1 MWENGWMFKKKKKI
15 NGGLGGIIV
24 GDENKT
30 LVAEGY
36 NRLKDNVLYMN
47 ADGNKK
53 VIQVESAVKSEGKT
67 TVICNLAVALGLT
80 EKKVVLVDL
89 DFRRPR
95 AHRLFKAEKELGIAE
110 YVLDKVSLDDITKH
124 TAYKNVALITRGEEI
139 HNSSLVLV
147 SDKFKN
153 MIKQLREKYDYVLL
167 DCPPILQVSD
177 YIHISDVSDGV
188 LFVVAYAQTTK
199 TQVADAIKELK
210 KNNTKI
216 LGTVFSM
223 YDKKKDR
230 TYDSG
235 AYDAYYYYYKADNED

>member
-1 MWENGWMFKKKKKI
+1 MLKNKKKTSSGVGK
-15 NGGLGGIIV
+15 IIV
-24 GDENKT
+24 GDESKT
-30 LVAEGY
+30 IVAEGY
-36 NRLKDNVLYMN
+36 NRLKDNVLYLN

-95 AHRLFKAEKELGIAE
+95 AHRMFKAEKEIGIAE
-110 YVLDKVSLDDITKH
+110 YVLDKVDLDGITKK
-124 TAYKNVALITRGEEI
+124 TSYKNVDLITRGDDI

-153 MIKQLREKYDYVLL
+153 LIKTLRDKYDYVLL

-177 YIHISDVSDGV
+177 YMHITEVSDGV

-199 TQVADAIKELK
+199 TQVSEAIKELR
-210 KNNTKI
+210 KNGTDI

-230 TYDSG
+230 NYDGG
-235 AYDAYYYYYKADNED
+235 AYDAYYYKSDDKE

>member
-1 MWENGWMFKKKKKI
+1 MLKNKKKTSA
-15 NGGLGGIIV
+15 GVGGIIV
-24 GDENKT
+24 GDESKAI
-30 LVAEGY
+30 VAEGY
-36 NRLKDNVLYMN
+36 NRLKDNVLYLN

-53 VIQVESAVKSEGKT
+53 VIQVESAVKAEGKT

-95 AHRLFKAEKELGIAE
+95 AHRLFKVEKEIGIAE
-110 YVLDKVSLDDITKH
+110 YVLDKVDLDGITKK
-124 TAYKNVALITRGEEI
+124 TSYKNVDLITRGDDI

-153 MIKQLREKYDYVLL
+153 LIKTLRDKYDYVLL
-167 DCPPILQVSD
+167 DCPPVLQVSD
-177 YIHISDVSDGV
+177 YMHITEVSDGV

-199 TQVADAIKELK
+199 TQVSEAIKELR
-210 KNNTKI
+210 KNGTDI

-230 TYDSG
+230 NYDGG
-235 AYDAYYYYYKADNED
+235 AYDAYYYKSDDKE

>member
-1 MWENGWMFKKKKKI
+1 MLKNKKKR
-15 NGGLGGIIV
+15 NGGVGGIIV
-24 GDENKT
+24 GDESKSI
-30 LVAEGY
+30 VAEGY
-36 NRLKDNVLYMN
+36 NRLKDNVLYLN

-53 VIQVESAVKSEGKT
+53 VIQIESAVKSEGKT

-95 AHRLFKAEKELGIAE
+95 AHRLFKAEKEIGIAE
-110 YVLDKVSLDDITKH
+110 YVLDKVDLDGITKK
-124 TAYKNVALITRGEEI
+124 TSYKNVDLITRGDDI

-153 MIKQLREKYDYVLL
+153 LIKILRDRYDYVLL

-177 YIHISDVSDGV
+177 YMHITEVSDGV

-199 TQVADAIKELK
+199 TQVSEAIKELR
-210 KNNTKI
+210 KNGTDI

-230 TYDSG
+230 NYDGG
-235 AYDAYYYYYKADNED
+235 AYDAYYYKSDDKD

>member
-1 MWENGWMFKKKKKI
+1 MLKNKKKT
-15 NGGLGGIIV
+15 NGGVGGIIV
-24 GDENKT
+24 ADESKSI
-30 LVAEGY
+30 VAEGY
-36 NRLKDNVLYMN
+36 NRLKDNVLYLN

-53 VIQVESAVKSEGKT
+53 VIQIESAVKSEGKT

-95 AHRLFKAEKELGIAE
+95 AHRLFKAEKEIGIAE
-110 YVLDKVSLDDITKH
+110 YVLDKVDLDGITKK
-124 TAYKNVALITRGEEI
+124 TSYKNVDLITRGDDI

-153 MIKQLREKYDYVLL
+153 LIKTLRDKYDYVLL

-177 YIHISDVSDGV
+177 YMHITEVSDGV

-199 TQVADAIKELK
+199 TQVSEAIKELR
-210 KNNTKI
+210 KNGTDI

-230 TYDSG
+230 NYDGG
-235 AYDAYYYYYKADNED
+235 AYDAYYYKSDDKD

>member
-1 MWENGWMFKKKKKI
+1 MLKSKKKT
-15 NGGLGGIIV
+15 NGGVGGIIV
-24 GDENKT
+24 GDESKAI
-30 LVAEGY
+30 VAEGY
-36 NRLKDNVLYMN
+36 NRLKDNVLYLN

-95 AHRLFKAEKELGIAE
+95 AHRLFKAEKEIGIAE
-110 YVLDKVSLDDITKH
+110 YVLDKVDLDGITKK
-124 TAYKNVALITRGEEI
+124 TSYKNVDLITRGDDI

-153 MIKQLREKYDYVLL
+153 LIKTLRDKYDYVLL

-177 YIHISDVSDGV
+177 YMHITEVSDGV

-199 TQVADAIKELK
+199 TQVSEAIKELR
-210 KNNTKI
+210 KNGTDI

-230 TYDSG
+230 NYDGG
-235 AYDAYYYYYKADNED
+235 AYDAYYYKSDDKE

>member
-1 MWENGWMFKKKKKI
+1 MLKSKKKT
-15 NGGLGGIIV
+15 NGGVGGIIV
-24 GDENKT
+24 GDESKT
-30 LVAEGY
+30 IVAEGY
-36 NRLKDNVLYMN
+36 NRLKDNVLYLN

-95 AHRLFKAEKELGIAE
+95 AHRLFKAEKEIGIAE
-110 YVLDKVSLDDITKH
+110 YVLDKVDLDGIIKKTS
-124 TAYKNVALITRGEEI
+124 YKNVDLITRGDDI

-153 MIKQLREKYDYVLL
+153 LIKTLRDKYDYVLL

-177 YIHISDVSDGV
+177 YMHITEVSDGV

-199 TQVADAIKELK
+199 TQVSEAIKELR
-210 KNNTKI
+210 KNGTDI

-230 TYDSG
+230 NYDGG
-235 AYDAYYYYYKADNED
+235 AYDAYYYKSDDKE

>member
-1 MWENGWMFKKKKKI
+1 MFKNKKNI
-15 NGGLGGIIV
+15 NGGVGGIIV

-30 LVAEGY
+30 MVAEGY
-36 NRLKDNVLYMN
+36 NRLKDNVLYLN

-53 VIQVESAVKSEGKT
+53 VIQVESAIKSEGKT

-95 AHRLFKAEKELGIAE
+95 AHRLFKAEKEIGIAE
-110 YVLDKVSLDDITKH
+110 YVLDKVDLKGIIKKTS
-124 TAYKNVALITRGEEI
+124 YVNVDLITRGDDI

-153 MIKQLREKYDYVLL
+153 LIKTLRETYDYVLL

-177 YIHISDVSDGV
+177 YMHISEVSDGV

-199 TQVADAIKELK
+199 TQVSEAIKELR
-210 KNNTKI
+210 KNGTEI

-230 TYDSG
+230 NYDGG
-235 AYDAYYYYYKADNED
+235 AYDAYYYKSDDKD

>member
-1 MWENGWMFKKKKKI
+1 MFKNKKNI
-15 NGGLGGIIV
+15 NGGVGGIIV

-30 LVAEGY
+30 MVAEGY
-36 NRLKDNVLYMN
+36 NRLKDNVLYLN

-53 VIQVESAVKSEGKT
+53 VIQVESAIKSEGKT

-95 AHRLFKAEKELGIAE
+95 AHRLFKAEKEIGIAE
-110 YVLDKVSLDDITKH
+110 YVLDKVDLDGITKK
-124 TAYKNVALITRGEEI
+124 TSYKNVDLITRGDDI

-153 MIKQLREKYDYVLL
+153 LIKTLREKYDYVLL

-177 YIHISDVSDGV
+177 YMHISEVSDGV

-199 TQVADAIKELK
+199 TQVSEAIKELR
-210 KNNTKI
+210 KNKTNI

-230 TYDSG
+230 NYDGG
-235 AYDAYYYYYKADNED
+235 AYDAYYYKSEDKD